1 MPTRYAIRHITRFN
15 YDVPVSESLM
25 EVRMQPRTE
34 GTQRCLRFELA
45 VAPRARVFGYRD
57 HLGNSVHHFDTPARH
72 TQLTL
77 TARAYVELDPLP
89 APPELLDP
97 RTWREVDTWTGR
109 SDLWDFLQPSRFAIW
124 TPALR
129 DYVESVTGS
138 AARTNDPLTA
148 IRMLLQRIHAD
159 FEYVPRS
166 TRVDSP
172 IDEALSARRGVCQ
185 DFAHIMI
192 AASRLIGLPCRYVS
206 GYIAPKP
213 DDEVSRLEASA
224 THAWVEVRLP
234 TLGWVG
240 LDPTHNGEAGL
251 RHVRVAVG
259 RDYADVPPTRGV
271 FKGGA
276 GSTLT
281 VAVDVSPSDA
291 PAALEPM
298 LPEPQWATE
307 EAAVPDA
314 DFERQAQIQQQQQ
327 QQ

>member
-1 MPTRYAIRHITRFN
+1 MPTRYSIRHITRFN

-45 VAPRARVFGYRD
+45 VAPRARVFAYRD

-89 APPELLDP
+89 TTPESLDP

-129 DYVESVTGS
+129 DYVESVTGI
-138 AARTNDPLTA
+138 AARANDPLTA
-148 IRMLLQRIHAD
+148 IRLLLQRIHAD

-259 RDYADVPPTRGV
+259 RDYADLPPTRGV

-281 VAVDVSPSDA
+281 VAVDVSPSEA

-307 EAAVPDA
+307 ESAIPDA
-314 DFERQAQIQQQQQ
+314 DFERQAQMQQQQQ
-327 QQ
+327 Q

>member
-1 MPTRYAIRHITRFN
+1 VPTRYAIRHITRFN

-45 VAPRARVFGYRD
+45 VAPRARVLAYRD

-72 TQLTL
+72 TQLTI

-89 APPELLDP
+89 VLPAALDG
-97 RTWREVDTWTGR
+97 RAWREVDAWSKRG
-109 SDLWDFLQPSRFAIW
+109 DLWDFLQPSRFAAW

-129 DYVESVTGS
+129 EYVAPLVGENGARS
-138 AARTNDPLTA
+138 ADPLTM
-148 IRMLLQRIHAD
+148 IRGVMSAVHRD

-192 AASRLIGLPCRYVS
+192 AASRLLGLPCRYVS

-213 DDEVSRLEASA
+213 DDEISRLEASA

-240 LDPTHNGEAGL
+240 LDPTHDDEAGL

-281 VAVDVSPSDA
+281 VSVDVGPSDA
-291 PAALEPM
+291 PTALEPM

-307 EAAVPDA
+307 EAAVPDPE
-314 DFERQAQIQQQQQ
+314 FERQAQMQQQQ
-327 QQ
+327 

>member
-1 MPTRYAIRHITRFN
+1 
-15 YDVPVSESLM
+15 
-25 EVRMQPRTE
+25 MQPRTE

-45 VAPRARVFGYRD
+45 VAPRARVFAYRD

-72 TQLTL
+72 TQLTI
-77 TARAYVELDPLP
+77 TARAYVELDSLP
-89 APPELLDP
+89 ATPGALDP

-129 DYVESVTGS
+129 DYVEAVTGI
-138 AARTNDPLTA
+138 AARTNDPLTT

-224 THAWVEVRLP
+224 THAWVDVRLP

-259 RDYADVPPTRGV
+259 RDYADLPPTRGV

-298 LPEPQWATE
+298 LPEPQWASE
-307 EAAVPDA
+307 ESAVPDA
-314 DFERQAQIQQQQQ
+314 DFERQAQMQQQQQ
-327 QQ
+327 Q

>member
-1 MPTRYAIRHITRFN
+1 VPTRYSIRHITRFN

-25 EVRMQPRTE
+25 EVRMQPCTE
-34 GTQRCLRFELA
+34 GLQRCLRFELA
-45 VAPRARVFGYRD
+45 VAPRARVFAYRD
-57 HLGNSVHHFDTPARH
+57 PLGNSVHHFDTPARH
-72 TQLTL
+72 TQLTI
-77 TARAYVELDPLP
+77 TARAYVELDPVPTIP
-89 APPELLDP
+89 ASLDP
-97 RTWREVDTWTGR
+97 RTWREVDTWAGR
-109 SDLWDFLQPSRFAIW
+109 GDLWDFLQPSRFAMW
-124 TPALR
+124 TPSLR
-129 DYVESVTGS
+129 EYVATLAGDRG
-138 AARTNDPLTA
+138 ARTADPMTA
-148 IRMLLQRIHAD
+148 IRTLMLSIHRD

-172 IDEALSARRGVCQ
+172 IDEALAARRGVCQ

-213 DDEVSRLEASA
+213 NDEISQLEASA

-240 LDPTHNGEAGL
+240 LDPTHNAEADL

-259 RDYADVPPTRGV
+259 RDYADLPPTRGV

-281 VAVDVSPSDA
+281 VAVDVNPADA
-291 PAALEPM
+291 PTALEPM
-298 LPEPQWATE
+298 LPEPQWASE

-314 DFERQAQIQQQQQ
+314 DFERQAQMQQQQ
-327 QQ
+327 

>member
-1 MPTRYAIRHITRFN
+1 VPIRYSIRHITRFN

-72 TQLTL
+72 TQLTI
-77 TARAYVELDPLP
+77 TARAYVELDPSPSIP
-89 APPELLDP
+89 ASLDA
-97 RTWREVDTWTGR
+97 RTWREVDTWGGR
-109 SDLWDFLQPSRFAIW
+109 GDLWDFLQPSRFAVW
-124 TPALR
+124 TPSLR
-129 DYVESVTGS
+129 EYVASLSIDRG
-138 AARTNDPLTA
+138 ARASDPLTT
-148 IRMLLQRIHAD
+148 IRTVMQGIHRD

-206 GYIAPKP
+206 GYIAPTP

-240 LDPTHNGEAGL
+240 LDPTHNAEAGL
-251 RHVRVAVG
+251 GHVRVAVG
-259 RDYADVPPTRGV
+259 RDYADLPPTRGV

-281 VAVDVSPSDA
+281 VAVDVGPSDA
-291 PAALEPM
+291 PTALEPM

-307 EAAVPDA
+307 EAAVPDP
-314 DFERQAQIQQQQQ
+314 DFERQAQMQQQQ
-327 QQ
+327 

>member
-1 MPTRYAIRHITRFN
+1 VPTRYSIRHITRFN

-57 HLGNSVHHFDTPARH
+57 QLGNSVHHFDTPARH
-72 TQLTL
+72 TQLTI

-89 APPELLDP
+89 AIPASLDV
-97 RTWREVDTWTGR
+97 RTWREVDTWGGR
-109 SDLWDFLQPSRFAIW
+109 GDLWDFLQPSRFAVW
-124 TPALR
+124 TPSLREYIAALSG
-129 DYVESVTGS
+129 DG
-138 AARTNDPLTA
+138 AARATDPLTA
-148 IRMLLQRIHAD
+148 IRKLMEGIHRD

-192 AASRLIGLPCRYVS
+192 AASRLMGLPCRYVS

-213 DDEVSRLEASA
+213 NDEISRLEASA

-240 LDPTHNGEAGL
+240 LDPTHNTEAGL
-251 RHVRVAVG
+251 RNVRVAVG
-259 RDYADVPPTRGV
+259 RDYADLPPTRGV

-281 VAVDVSPSDA
+281 VAVDVSPADA

-314 DFERQAQIQQQQQ
+314 NFERQAQMQQQQ
-327 QQ
+327 